1 MRLIIESWPNQFA
14 AAQRST
20 FTIPED
26 YTLEDIGNAFGEA
39 LEDAH
44 KWKSQ
49 QPNPHF
55 RLFFEET
62 DNGAQTQVGADYT
75 RG

>member
-1 MRLIIESWPNQFA
+1 MRLIIEFWPNRFA

-20 FTIPED
+20 FTLSED

-39 LEDAH
+39 LEQAH
-44 KWKSQ
+44 EWEGP
-49 QPNPHF
+49 QPEPQF

-62 DNGAQTQVGADYT
+62 DAQTNADYT